1 MKMADCCI
9 DHGIGAA
16 IVTALGAAVSLLGGM
31 NLRSE
36 WQRDRWSRSLSP
48 AEHSYAK
55 VTRKQVPVLIDKEEI
70 HFRELHVPK
79 EG

>member
-55 VTRKQVPVLIDKEEI
+55 VTLETGSGVN
-70 HFRELHVPK
+70 
-79 EG
+79 

>member
-48 AEHSYAK
+48 AEHSY
-55 VTRKQVPVLIDKEEI
+55 VLIDKEEI